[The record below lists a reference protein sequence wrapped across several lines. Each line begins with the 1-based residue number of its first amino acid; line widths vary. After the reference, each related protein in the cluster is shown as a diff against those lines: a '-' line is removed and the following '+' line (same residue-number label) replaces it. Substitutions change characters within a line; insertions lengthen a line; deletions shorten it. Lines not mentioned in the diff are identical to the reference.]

1 MDGLLRVTCEIGLRK
16 RSTHSFANPSCCLL
30 PLFHAQMGS
39 SICTYIMYRIVYII
53 YIIIY
58 MMYIYLFY
66 PRFVGLSLLW
76 FLSAITCGFCPAEEN
91 SADEAAHKAVTF
103 DLLCRSQQSRPKAPF
118 DVIQKITFNC
128 WVLIQ
133 CFCDIDRMQIKRH
146 LFSRNTKA
154 NRASSRR
161 NPVNLSLQPSLHLYK
176 AFFGDGTNKT
186 Q

>member
-39 SICTYIMYRIVYII
+39 SICTYIMYRIVFFMYIYI

-76 FLSAITCGFCPAEEN
+76 FLSAITCGFCPAGEN
-91 SADEAAHKAVTF
+91 SADDEAAHKAVTF
-103 DLLCRSQQSRPKAPF
+103 DLLCRSQQGRPKAPF
-118 DVIQKITFNC
+118 DIIQKITFNC
-128 WVLIQ
+128 WNLAQ
-133 CFCDIDRMQIKRH
+133 FFC
-146 LFSRNTKA
+146 
-154 NRASSRR
+154 SSL
-161 NPVNLSLQPSLHLYK
+161 NYCLV
-176 AFFGDGTNKT
+176 
-186 Q
+186 